1 MFVNYNQRLQDRYEE
16 RCLAN
21 NFDSIAIDDL
31 NWSSEWMTCQ
41 DRPSNEFVY
50 GETGLTWAS
59 IELAMGI
66 NEPVGPST
74 RNQRRELEESEDE
87 EE

>member
-1 MFVNYNQRLQDRYEE
+1 MTGQDG
-16 RCLAN
+16 
-21 NFDSIAIDDL
+21 
-31 NWSSEWMTCQ
+31 
-41 DRPSNEFVY
+41 PSNEFVY